1 MKTKNAGLKN
11 ENIIVIFNLIGTFIY
26 QGINFL
32 MTPYLTRALSTV
44 DFGIISIYTTWVNVL
59 VPIIGL
65 STSVAIPQIIFKT
78 AKNDQKR
85 QLSGVTGLTVFS
97 VIFFSAFGIAFL
109 NIIAKALGLSQIATA
124 LLLMQSVGTVFVNYI
139 IAYFVQIQKTIYQ
152 ISVTIGVAITSSA
165 LSVILIQMVNFKS
178 MQYLGRMIGCTV
190 PNICIATAVI
200 IIWFIKEKKYIYFD
214 IWKRVLPICVPIIFH
229 TLSGIVLAQ
238 SDRVMLQWMLGMKE
252 VAMYS
257 FAYTIASVIN
267 VVWTAFN
274 YAWTPIYFGALKH
287 NDLYSIRGKID
298 HYNQLFT
305 TCFIGFIMISPE
317 FILLVG
323 GNDYKST
330 IWMVPALTLSFYFI
344 FQYSF
349 AVNHK
354 TFQGKTISI
363 AVNTVIAGIVNLIC
377 NYIGIHYWGVN
388 GAIFSTV
395 ISCVLLFILHQNTVK
410 NEDKQYIYTW
420 RCYWKYIVC
429 VLLATG
435 LSYICLN
442 LVVVRW
448 SIALII
454 GSITLAQMI
463 KRKSFF

>member
-1 MKTKNAGLKN
+1 MKTKNLSLKN
-11 ENIIVIFNLIGTFIY
+11 ENIIVIFNLVGTFIY

-65 STSVAIPQIIFKT
+65 STSVAIPQIVFKT
-78 AKNDQKR
+78 AKDDQER
-85 QLSGVTGLTVFS
+85 QLSGLTGLTVFS
-97 VIFFSAFGIAFL
+97 TVIFSIVVIIFL
-109 NIIAKALGLSQIATA
+109 DIVAKILGLNKIATA

-152 ISVTIGVAITSSA
+152 MSVTIGVAVTSSA
-165 LSVILIQMVNFKS
+165 LSVLFIQLVNFKG
-178 MQYLGRMIGCTV
+178 MQYLGRMAGCTI
-190 PNICIATAVI
+190 PNICIAIAVI
-200 IIWFIKEKKYIYFD
+200 GIWLIKSEKYVFID
-214 IWKRVLPICVPIIFH
+214 VWKRVLPICIPIIFH
-229 TLSGIVLAQ
+229 TLSSIVLGQ
-238 SDRVMLQWMLGMKE
+238 SDRVMLQWMIGMRE
-252 VAMYS
+252 VALYS

-274 YAWTPIYFGALKH
+274 YAWVPIYFGALK
-287 NDLYSIRGKID
+287 NKDIVSIEGKIQ
-298 HYNQLFT
+298 HYNQLFE

-317 FILLVG
+317 FTLLTG
-323 GNDYKST
+323 GEGYKDAIS
-330 IWMVPALTLSFYFI
+330 MVPALTLSFYFI

-354 TFQGKTISI
+354 TFQGKTVSI
-363 AVNTVIAGIVNLIC
+363 AVNTIIAGIVNLVF
-377 NYIGIHYWGVN
+377 NYVGIRCWGVN

-395 ISCVLLFILHQNTVK
+395 ISCLLLFVLHQNTVK

-420 RCYWKYIVC
+420 RHYWKYIVC
-429 VLLATG
+429 ALLATVIN
-435 LSYICLN
+435 YMCLD
-442 LVVVRW
+442 LIIIRW

-454 GSITLAQMI
+454 GSIALGRII
-463 KRKSFF
+463 KRKSIF

>member
-1 MKTKNAGLKN
+1 MKTKNLSLKN
-11 ENIIVIFNLIGTFIY
+11 ENIIVIFTLVGTFIY

-78 AKNDQKR
+78 TKDDQER
-85 QLSGVTGLTVFS
+85 QLSGLTGLTVFS
-97 VIFFSAFGIAFL
+97 TVIFSIVVIIFL
-109 NIIAKALGLSQIATA
+109 DIIAKILGLNKIATA

-152 ISVTIGVAITSSA
+152 MSVTIGVAVTSSV
-165 LSVILIQMVNFKS
+165 LSVLFIQLVNFKG
-178 MQYLGRMIGCTV
+178 MQYLGRMVGCTI
-190 PNICIATAVI
+190 PNICIAIAVI
-200 IIWFIKEKKYIYFD
+200 GIWLIKSEKYVFID
-214 IWKRVLPICVPIIFH
+214 VWKRVLPICIPIIFH
-229 TLSGIVLAQ
+229 TLSSIVLAQ
-238 SDRVMLQWMLGMKE
+238 SDRVMLQWMIGMKE
-252 VAMYS
+252 VALYS

-274 YAWTPIYFGALKH
+274 YAWVPIYFGALK
-287 NDLYSIRGKID
+287 NKDIVSIEGKIQ
-298 HYNQLFT
+298 HYNQLFE

-317 FILLVG
+317 FTLLTG
-323 GNDYKST
+323 GEGYKDA

-354 TFQGKTISI
+354 TFQGKTVSI
-363 AVNTVIAGIVNLIC
+363 AVNTIIAGIVNLVF
-377 NYIGIHYWGVN
+377 NYVGIRCWGVN
-388 GAIFSTV
+388 GAILSTV
-395 ISCVLLFILHQNTVK
+395 ISCLLLFVLHQNTVK

-420 RCYWKYIVC
+420 RHYWKYIVC
-429 VLLATG
+429 ALLVTVIN
-435 LSYICLN
+435 YICLD
-442 LVVVRW
+442 LIIIRW
-448 SIALII
+448 SIALIV
-454 GSITLAQMI
+454 GSIALGRII
-463 KRKSFF
+463 KRKSIF